1 MATVSARYA
10 RIEKLGE
17 GTFGVVYKAQD
28 KETGAIVALKRIRLD
43 SEEEGVPCTALRE
56 ISLLKELKHPNI
68 VCLFDVLCTDKRLTL
83 VFEYCDQDLKKF
95 LDNCNNDVDAATI
108 QSCVF
113 QMLSGIAYC
122 HENFVLHRDI
132 KPQNLLL
139 NKRGQ
144 LKIADFGLAR
154 AFGIPVKSYSHE
166 VVTLWYRAPDVL
178 MGSNNYSTS
187 IDIWSAGCVFAEMA
201 RGGQPLFPG
210 QPSTQLDI
218 IFEMLGPPV
227 ESEWPEMTRLPEYKG
242 PYTTAKQPSQLP
254 QAVPQLEPAGFELLE
269 CMLQYSPLARITAA
283 DALSHPFFANLP
295 PEVRKLSEMQ

>member
-187 IDIWSAGCVFAEMA
+187 IDIWSAGCVFAGKTSA
-201 RGGQPLFPG
+201 L
-210 QPSTQLDI
+210 
-218 IFEMLGPPV
+218 
-227 ESEWPEMTRLPEYKG
+227 
-242 PYTTAKQPSQLP
+242 
-254 QAVPQLEPAGFELLE
+254 FELDVAPF
-269 CMLQYSPLARITAA
+269 PLPPLV
-283 DALSHPFFANLP
+283 ALAISHPH
-295 PEVRKLSEMQ
+295 LSDRDGARWPTAVSWPALDTARHHF